1 MSFRI
6 CLDHLVKEEEAARFY
21 GLICI
26 DVKDLEV
33 LNIFLCF
40 TAKVRLLR
48 CRKI

>member
-6 CLDHLVKEEEAARFY
+6 CLDHLVKEEEAARFS

-33 LNIFLCF
+33 LNIFYVLQL
-40 TAKVRLLR
+40 K
-48 CRKI
+48 